1 MFWDVVAQPICKK
14 EQRIFQLKNVVKKK
28 MLKDDILYILYKFIK
43 YVKHKNQKKTV
54 NTGIPNVFINNY

>member
-1 MFWDVVAQPICKK
+1 
-14 EQRIFQLKNVVKKK
+14 

-54 NTGIPNVFINNY
+54 NTGLPNVFINNY